1 MKVAFYTLGCKVNL
15 YETEVMIN
23 KFIDKGYKLVD
34 FKDNS
39 DIYVINTC
47 TVTNN
52 ADLKSRKMINS
63 IKNNHPDSILVV
75 CGCYSQVSNI
85 DDPNIDVLIGNTNK
99 SNIVDLVEEHIKT
112 KKQINK
118 VEDLDKEFEV
128 MEISKFNTKTR
139 AFIKI
144 QDGCNNYCSYCIIP
158 YARGNIRSKD
168 MKDVIK
174 EVTNL
179 VNNNYI
185 EIVLT
190 GIHTGHYGKEKGTY
204 DLSDLLINLSK
215 IKGLK
220 RIRLSSIEITE
231 IDDKFLDCLEN
242 INIIA
247 DHLHIPLQSGSNEIL
262 KNMFRKY
269 DKEYFID
276 KINKIRNI
284 RPNISITT
292 DVIVGFP
299 NESEE
304 LFKETINTIKKI
316 NFSKLHV
323 FPYSKRKGTKA
334 SLMDNQ
340 IDGLTKK
347 RRVKELIKLSK
358 ELEIDYMNKFINKTL
373 TMIGEKIKD
382 NYMIG
387 HTSNYLLIKSKNI
400 NLNSLQDVTIKNI
413 NYPYLED

>member
-1 MKVAFYTLGCKVNL
+1 MLL
-15 YETEVMIN
+15 SYETEVMIN